1 MFEVQ
6 ICTINPLFSLSLAL
20 PTQKKKR
27 DERAQNHKHGSMGL
41 DSLLV
46 CTDEVMVK
54 DGSIFVASLDLLK
67 DGLKSINTEE

>member
-6 ICTINPLFSLSLAL
+6 MCTINPLFSLSLAL
-20 PTQKKKR
+20 PTQKKKGR
-27 DERAQNHKHGSMGL
+27 GSTKPQDGSTGL

-46 CTDEVMVK
+46 CTDELTVT

>member
-6 ICTINPLFSLSLAL
+6 MCTINPLFSLSLAL
-20 PTQKKKR
+20 PTQKKR
-27 DERAQNHKHGSMGL
+27 DEGAQNHKDGSTGL
-41 DSLLV
+41 NSLLV
-46 CTDEVMVK
+46 CTDELTVT